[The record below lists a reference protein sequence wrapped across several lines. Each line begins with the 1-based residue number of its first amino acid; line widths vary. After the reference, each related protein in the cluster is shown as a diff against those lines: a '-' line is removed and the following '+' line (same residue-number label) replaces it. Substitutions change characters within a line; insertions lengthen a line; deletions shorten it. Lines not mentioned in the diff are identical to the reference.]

1 MPFSD
6 IIGHKNV
13 INFLEKSVKNDQVS
27 HAYLFYGPKNLGKG
41 SIAEKFA
48 EILLGQPV
56 GNHPDV
62 YFVRREKD
70 EKEEKMASEIS
81 ISQMRELERKLSL
94 SSFLNSYKIAIIEEA
109 ETMSL
114 EAANSLLKTLEEPTP
129 KTVIILLS
137 TSIAAL
143 PATIVSRCQTLK
155 FLPVGEGK
163 IYQYLV
169 GQGASREEALNFSK
183 ASWGKPGVA
192 IDFWQSRGEG
202 ESSAMASYLE
212 EAKGVIEIMRTD
224 TLTGRMKIFE
234 KYFVKDKISEDLVN
248 SLNKILSLWISVLR
262 DTALV
267 KTGCPEMISNQL
279 FLEDIKKIANRSGM
293 SLLPKLYR
301 GIGQAS
307 RYFGDNFNPRLVLE
321 NLMLSF

>member
-1 MPFSD
+1 MSFSE

-27 HAYLFYGPKNLGKG
+27 HAYLFYGPKHLGKRT
-41 SIAEKFA
+41 IAEKFV

-56 GNHPDV
+56 LNHPDV

-70 EKEEKMASEIS
+70 EKEEKMTSEIS

-137 TSIAAL
+137 SSLAAL

-155 FLPVGEGK
+155 FLPVGEEK

-169 GQGASREEALNFSK
+169 GQGASRDEAQNFAK

-202 ESSAMASYLE
+202 ESGAMASYME
-212 EAKGVIEIMRTD
+212 ETKGVIEIMRAD
-224 TLTGRMKIFE
+224 TLTGRMRVFE
-234 KYFVKDKISEDLVN
+234 KYFAKDKATEDLTD
-248 SLNKILSLWISVLR
+248 SLNKILSLWRSILR
-262 DTALV
+262 DAALV
-267 KTGCPEMISNQL
+267 KTNCPEMISNQI
-279 FLEDIKKIANRSGM
+279 FFEDIKKIAKWSDI
-293 SLLPKLYR
+293 SLFPKLYR
-301 GIGQAS
+301 GIGEAS
-307 RYFGDNFNPRLVLE
+307 RCFGDNFNPRLVLE